1 MMQEKSLYMNLATLP
16 DIIEE
21 ILQEDNDKKEKVRED
36 HLQEKSKSDKVQIVN
51 DKTELSDITDLE
63 EEEEVFKSDDKKEKV
78 RKDHLLE
85 KSKSEKIQIV
95 NDKTEIKEQ
104 ILQEDNDIK
113 EKVREDHLEE
123 KSKSDKI
130 QIVNEKT
137 EISEIANIEEEEEVF
152 KNAGGDEQNKAIE
165 TSMILL
171 IDWV

>member
-1 MMQEKSLYMNLATLP
+1 MNLATLP
-16 DIIEE
+16 DITEQ

-95 NDKTEIKEQ
+95 NDKTE
-104 ILQEDNDIK
+104 L
-113 EKVREDHLEE
+113 
-123 KSKSDKI
+123 SD
-130 QIVNEKT
+130 
-137 EISEIANIEEEEEVF
+137 IANLEEEEEVF
-152 KNAGGDEQNKAIE
+152 KNAGRDEQNKAIE

>member
-36 HLQEKSKSDKVQIVN
+36 HLEEKSRSD
-51 DKTELSDITDLE
+51 
-63 EEEEVFKSDDKKEKV
+63 
-78 RKDHLLE
+78 
-85 KSKSEKIQIV
+85 KIQIV
-95 NDKTEIKEQ
+95 SDKTEIKEQ

-113 EKVREDHLEE
+113 EKVHENHLQK

-130 QIVNEKT
+130 QIVNDKT

>member
-1 MMQEKSLYMNLATLP
+1 MNLATLS

-36 HLQEKSKSDKVQIVN
+36 H
-51 DKTELSDITDLE
+51 
-63 EEEEVFKSDDKKEKV
+63 
-78 RKDHLLE
+78 
-85 KSKSEKIQIV
+85 IQ
-95 NDKTEIKEQ
+95 
-104 ILQEDNDIK
+104 
-113 EKVREDHLEE
+113 E

-130 QIVNEKT
+130 QIVNDKK

>member
-1 MMQEKSLYMNLATLP
+1 MQEKSLYMNLATLP
-16 DIIEE
+16 DITEQ

-85 KSKSEKIQIV
+85 KSKSEKIQII
-95 NDKTEIKEQ
+95 NDKTE
-104 ILQEDNDIK
+104 L
-113 EKVREDHLEE
+113 
-123 KSKSDKI
+123 SD
-130 QIVNEKT
+130 
-137 EISEIANIEEEEEVF
+137 IANIEEEEEVF

-165 TSMILL
+165 TSIILL